1 MVEIAKALM
10 TNAEVIIMDEPTS
23 ALTER
28 EIDTLFKVIQKLKNQ
43 GVSFI
48 YISHRME
55 EIFHLCDRI
64 TILRDGQY
72 IATKP
77 IKETFLDEVVRFM
90 VGRTIGERYPQ
101 LTHKARDIFLEVKQL
116 TKRGVFENISF
127 HVRQGE
133 ILGVA
138 GLMGAG
144 RTEIMKAI
152 FGFIPADEGEIFIQG
167 KRVRIKNPHDAIRHG
182 IGFVT
187 EDRKSEGLILHF
199 SIRENIAL
207 PNLKHFSSYGWIS
220 DQGEKSLV
228 EELVQKL
235 NVKATGIEQ
244 PVKSLSGGNQ
254 QKVVLAKWLGIEP
267 KLLILD
273 EPTRGVDIG
282 AKKEIY
288 YLIQQLAQRGVA
300 IIMVSSELPELL
312 SMSDRIMVIHEGRI
326 GGFLGREEAT
336 QEKIMNLATGG
347 K

>member
-1 MVEIAKALM
+1 
-10 TNAEVIIMDEPTS
+10 
-23 ALTER
+23 
-28 EIDTLFKVIQKLKNQ
+28 
-43 GVSFI
+43 
-48 YISHRME
+48 
-55 EIFHLCDRI
+55 
-64 TILRDGQY
+64 LRDGQY

-77 IKETFLDEVVRFM
+77 IKETSLDEVVHFM
-90 VGRTIGERYPQ
+90 VGRTLGERYPMR
-101 LTHKARDIFLEVKQL
+101 THTAKSIYLEVKNL
-116 TKRGVFENISF
+116 SKRGAFENISF

-152 FGFIPADEGEIFIQG
+152 FGFSPADQGEIFIQG
-167 KRVRIKNPHDAIRHG
+167 KRVRVKNPHDAIRHG

-187 EDRKSEGLILHF
+187 EDRKTEGLILPF
-199 SIRENIAL
+199 SIRENITL
-207 PNLKHFSSYGWIS
+207 PNLKRFSYYGWIS
-220 DQGEKSLV
+220 ERGEKSFTEDFV
-228 EELVQKL
+228 RKL
-235 NVKATGIEQ
+235 NVKTTGIEQ
-244 PVKSLSGGNQ
+244 PVNSLSGGNQ

-288 YLIQQLAQRGVA
+288 SLIQQLAERGVA

-312 SMSDRIMVIHEGRI
+312 GMSDRIMVIHEGKI
-326 GGFLGREEAT
+326 GGFLTREEAT